1 MERRS
6 LKSLFHSEKRQYA
19 VQLNDY
25 PPILMIIGEGRIF
38 TTGVTKGDPYDPD
51 NACIEVFERDSAL
64 FINSYYDEPGTTCT
78 VIDHALMFRLLKLM
92 AKHMGFTRI
101 ELLDGS
107 RKRTG
112 TGCEWDLRI
121 LNRLYKGEGTK
132 TFYERYGFVPLADPL
147 KRPVRFEVIVGR
159 LSEINQAYLVEN
171 GISTMDELAAHMYA
185 LCNRADFSTAK
196 IVEVPLPVFFKQ
208 LSTEIK
214 QTIATSRGITEKQAM
229 TYFFQIPSLPSECDL
244 RRAVFPIRDGVDPIH
259 GTGTIRFT
267 LDPDA
272 FGLLDHSHTGGRRR
286 RTKRRLTRKV
296 TRF

>member
-6 LKSLFHSEKRQYA
+6 LKSLFHSEKRQYK
-19 VQLNDY
+19 VQINEY
-25 PPILMIIGEGRIF
+25 PPILMIIGEGHIF
-38 TTGVTKGDPYDPD
+38 TTGVTTGDPYDPD
-51 NACIEVFERDSAL
+51 NACIELFERDGAL

-78 VIDHALMFRLLKLM
+78 VIDHALMFRVLKLI
-92 AKHMGFTRI
+92 AKHMGFTTI
-101 ELLDGS
+101 ELLYGS

-132 TFYERYGFVPLADPL
+132 TFYERYGFLPRADPL
-147 KRPVRFEVIVGR
+147 KRLVRFEVIVRR

-229 TYFFQIPSLPSECDL
+229 TYFFQIDPSLPSECDL

-259 GTGTIRFT
+259 GTGIIRFT
-267 LDPDA
+267 LQPDA
-272 FGLLDHSHTGGRRR
+272 FDALDHSQTGGRRR
-286 RTKRRLTRKV
+286 RRTRKV

>member
-6 LKSLFHSEKRQYA
+6 LKSLFHSEKRQYK
-19 VQLNDY
+19 VQINEY
-25 PPILMIIGEGRIF
+25 PPILMIIGEGHIF
-38 TTGVTKGDPYDPD
+38 TTGVTTGDPYDPD
-51 NACIEVFERDSAL
+51 NACIELFERDGAL

-78 VIDHALMFRLLKLM
+78 VIDHALMFRVLKLM
-92 AKHMGFTRI
+92 AKHMGFTTI

-132 TFYERYGFVPLADPL
+132 TFYERYGFIPRADPL

-159 LSEINQAYLVEN
+159 LSEINQDYLTKNE
-171 GISTMDELAAHMYA
+171 ISTMDELAAHMYA
-185 LCNRADFSTAK
+185 LCNRADFSTAE
-196 IVEVPLPVFFKQ
+196 IYEYPLPVFFKQ

-214 QTIATSRGITEKQAM
+214 QTIAASRGMTEKQAM
-229 TYFFQIPSLPSECDL
+229 TYFFQIDPSLPSECDL

-259 GTGTIRFT
+259 GTGIICFT
-267 LDPDA
+267 LQPDA
-272 FGLLDHSHTGGRRR
+272 FDALDHSQTGGRR
-286 RTKRRLTRKV
+286 KRRRTRKV